1 MAVIGSLSVKLG
13 LVTVEWAQATTEAK
27 RKAKEL
33 QTSLNELAGGA
44 KEVAARIQELGGA
57 FGLGA
62 IGLGE
67 LIKST
72 LEYSNQI
79 KDLASGFG
87 ISIAKTLQFRD
98 AIETSG
104 GNADKAQQMLG
115 KLYTNIQ
122 NARSGNET
130 AIAQFEQMGISL
142 KELSGMSTEQAITRI
157 FKGLADGSEN
167 SFEKVKLL
175 RAQLGKGGLGLDV
188 QAVSEKLTESLAK
201 YKQYEESIK
210 KAAEVNETLKT
221 TLDNL
226 KIAFADLISPFASG
240 GLVTIEQFKAILVA
254 IGSYVVV
261 GNIMKMVEVLK
272 TLSAV
277 MKDIALGEAAITSL
291 QGGKGLAQLAAAVAA
306 YEIAKAAFEN
316 QSANAPAVG
325 DAGLTQEEQAN
336 QEAAAEANRHEIIAA
351 QAKIELAKTLMQ
363 IERERV
369 ANKIVD
375 LERDKYSGQL
385 EELKLT
391 RATEFANIQEQTAAA
406 LNKADLSEAQRANI
420 NGEAAQKMA
429 AAQQKYKDNV
439 ILINAERDKEV
450 RLIQTKQAFEAKSFQ
465 LTADE
470 LFLAERKNKMSTF
483 DYAMAQEEMSSKKTI
498 LGLEQQIVDAKNNMG
513 EGLGYEAEKTRI
525 QELISNEKALSQVRK
540 DSIILTENQRR
551 SFTEGWNDAFRKF
564 AEDAQNYGKLGGDMF
579 GSVVSNMNS
588 AIDQFT
594 QTGKWSFHDFATS
607 VIRDIA
613 AMILKMQAMQLVMMA
628 IGWVNKTFGVN
639 IGGLGGSTGGGNV
652 SPGIKLPG
660 LATGGELT
668 GPSIVGENGPEL
680 LVPTK
685 SGGRIIP
692 NTQMGAAL
700 SSQPQV
706 VYNGPYIASMSA
718 IDTQSATQFLAK
730 NKTAVWSANQSS
742 QRSLPQSR

>member
-27 RKAKEL
+27 RQAKEL
-33 QTSLNELAGGA
+33 QSSLNELAGGA
-44 KEVAARIQELGGA
+44 KEVAARIKELGGA

-62 IGLGE
+62 IGLAE

-79 KDLASGFG
+79 KDLAQGFD

-104 GNADKAQQMLG
+104 GSADHANKMLG
-115 KLYTNIQ
+115 TLYGKIQ
-122 NARSGNET
+122 DARNGNEQ
-130 AIAQFEQMGISL
+130 AISQFEQLGISL
-142 KELSGMSTEQAITRI
+142 KELSGMSTEQSITRV
-157 FKGLADGSEN
+157 FNALANGSEN
-167 SFEKVKLL
+167 SFQKVKLL
-175 RAQLGKGGLGLDV
+175 KEFLGKGGLGLSV
-188 QAVSEKLTESLAK
+188 QEVADKLEMSLAK

-210 KAAEVNETLKT
+210 RAADVSENLKT

-226 KIAFADLISPFASG
+226 KIAFADMISPFASG

-261 GNIMKMVEVLK
+261 GNIIKMVEVLK

-316 QSANAPAVG
+316 QAANAPAAG
-325 DAGLTQEEQAN
+325 DATLSAEDAAN
-336 QEAAAEANRHEIIAA
+336 QQAAAEANRREIIAA
-351 QAKIELAKTLMQ
+351 QAKVDLAKELMK
-363 IERERV
+363 IEQDNHK
-369 ANKIVD
+369 NKLDDIN
-375 LERDKYSGQL
+375 LDKYTAQEQEASIA
-385 EELKLT
+385 E
-391 RATEFANIQEQTAAA
+391 RIAMANILEQTASAK
-406 LNKADLSEAQRANI
+406 NKENLS
-420 NGEAAQKMA
+420 AAQYAEIEKKATQDTLA
-429 AAQQKYKDNV
+429 ASEKYKNTME
-439 ILINAERDKEV
+439 LINAERNKEIKM
-450 RLIQTKQAFEAKSFQ
+450 IQQKMAFDHQSF
-465 LTADE
+465 LLAGDSI
-470 LFLAERKNKMSTF
+470 FLEERKNKMTEF
-483 DYAMAQEEMSSKKTI
+483 DYAMAQEELSSKKTI
-498 LGLEQQIVDAKNNMG
+498 LGLQQQIVDAKNSMG
-513 EGLGYEAEKTRI
+513 EGAGYEAEKTRI
-525 QELISNEKALSQVRK
+525 LELIKAEEALSTARK
-540 DSIILTENQRR
+540 DSIILAENQRR
-551 SFTEGWNDAFRKF
+551 SFSDGWSEAFLKF
-564 AEDAQNYGKLGGDMF
+564 SQDAQNYGKLGGDMF
-579 GSVVSNMNS
+579 NSVVSNMNNS
-588 AIDQFT
+588 IDQFT

-613 AMILKMQAMQLVMMA
+613 AMILKMQAMQLIMMA

-639 IGGLGGSTGGGNV
+639 IGGLGGGGGNV

-680 LVPTK
+680 LIPNNN
-685 SGGRIIP
+685 GGRIIP
-692 NTQMGAAL
+692 NTQMGAAM

-706 VYNGPYIASMSA
+706 VYNGPYIANMSA

-730 NKTAVWSANQSS
+730 NKTAVWSANQSA